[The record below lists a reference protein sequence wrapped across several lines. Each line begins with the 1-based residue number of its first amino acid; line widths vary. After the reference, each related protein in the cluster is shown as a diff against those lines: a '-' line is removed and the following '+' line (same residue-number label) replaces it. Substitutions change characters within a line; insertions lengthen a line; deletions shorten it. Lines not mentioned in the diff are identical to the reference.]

1 MKDFKVQAGNLWAFI
16 AGILVFLISLY
27 IEPKYLYGDQEHYR
41 EFFNYC
47 FYDGYSHTMQLFCY
61 QNTLG
66 STEPGYFYLSKIA
79 HLFLEKDIYISFAN
93 SILVFLLIKLVFKWY
108 ENIWHRY
115 FFIFLVLT
123 NYYLIVLMFAAER
136 LKFSFIFLV
145 LALLVAKQWKR
156 IIIFGLALFTHV
168 QSALLIATFFI
179 SKVLDK
185 NTKLWVKIIIS
196 LICIIGFT
204 GAFLLMQEH
213 IVNKLG
219 AYSEGTEEDGNGFI
233 SMIKTGVFI
242 FLAGISTFRILPVI
256 SGIPLVLLSYF
267 LGSERI
273 GMLAFILYVCA
284 VIYYKKKA
292 DLLLFLVMLYF
303 TIKTPSFILNILN

>member
-1 MKDFKVQAGNLWAFI
+1 MWNK
-16 AGILVFLISLY
+16 
-27 IEPKYLYGDQEHYR
+27 P
-41 EFFNYC
+41 
-47 FYDGYSHTMQLFCY
+47 
-61 QNTLG
+61 
-66 STEPGYFYLSKIA
+66 
-79 HLFLEKDIYISFAN
+79 LEIGLCNKA
-93 SILVFLLIKLVFKWY
+93 
-108 ENIWHRY
+108 
-115 FFIFLVLT
+115 VLT

-303 TIKTPSFILNILN
+303 TIKTPSFILNILNYGVGYISNS

>member
-1 MKDFKVQAGNLWAFI
+1 
-16 AGILVFLISLY
+16 
-27 IEPKYLYGDQEHYR
+27 
-41 EFFNYC
+41 
-47 FYDGYSHTMQLFCY
+47 
-61 QNTLG
+61 
-66 STEPGYFYLSKIA
+66 
-79 HLFLEKDIYISFAN
+79 
-93 SILVFLLIKLVFKWY
+93 
-108 ENIWHRY
+108 
-115 FFIFLVLT
+115 
-123 NYYLIVLMFAAER
+123 
-136 LKFSFIFLV
+136 V

-303 TIKTPSFILNILN
+303 TIKTPSFILNILNYGVGYISNS

>member
-1 MKDFKVQAGNLWAFI
+1 
-16 AGILVFLISLY
+16 
-27 IEPKYLYGDQEHYR
+27 
-41 EFFNYC
+41 
-47 FYDGYSHTMQLFCY
+47 
-61 QNTLG
+61 
-66 STEPGYFYLSKIA
+66 
-79 HLFLEKDIYISFAN
+79 
-93 SILVFLLIKLVFKWY
+93 
-108 ENIWHRY
+108 
-115 FFIFLVLT
+115 
-123 NYYLIVLMFAAER
+123 
-136 LKFSFIFLV
+136 
-145 LALLVAKQWKR
+145 
-156 IIIFGLALFTHV
+156 
-168 QSALLIATFFI
+168 
-179 SKVLDK
+179 
-185 NTKLWVKIIIS
+185 
-196 LICIIGFT
+196 
-204 GAFLLMQEH
+204 MQEH

-303 TIKTPSFILNILN
+303 TIKTPSFILNILNYGVGYISNS